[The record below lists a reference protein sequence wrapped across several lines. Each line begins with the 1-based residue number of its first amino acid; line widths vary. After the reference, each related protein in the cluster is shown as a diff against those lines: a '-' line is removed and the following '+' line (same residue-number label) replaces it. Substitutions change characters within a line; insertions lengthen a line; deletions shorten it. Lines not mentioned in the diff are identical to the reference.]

1 MDAWLIMVIV
11 GYILLV
17 GYSVFE
23 SLLYKKEH
31 ELDCFVH
38 ESNLVNKWILFLDN
52 DLLVRVKG
60 DFWVGYD
67 AKQEKPYSVNC
78 SNCSM
83 GRYLSE
89 ERCQE
94 ILIELSQFLAD
105 DSRTVFEMP
114 KE

>member
-1 MDAWLIMVIV
+1 MDAWLIWAIV
-11 GYILLV
+11 GYIGIV

-23 SLLYKKEH
+23 SLLSKKEN
-31 ELDCFVH
+31 ENNGFTH
-38 ESNLVNKWILFLDN
+38 ESNLVNKWILILDN

-67 AKQEKPYSVNC
+67 AKEEKPYSVNC
-78 SNCSM
+78 SKYSLC
-83 GRYLSE
+83 RYESD

-94 ILIELSQFLAD
+94 ILTELSQFLAD
-105 DSRTVFEMP
+105 DSMTVFEMP

>member
-1 MDAWLIMVIV
+1 MDAWLIMAIV

-17 GYSVFE
+17 GYSVLE

-31 ELDCFVH
+31 ELDSFVH
-38 ESNLVNKWILFLDN
+38 ESNLLNKWILILDN

-78 SNCSM
+78 SKYSLC
-83 GRYLSE
+83 RYESD

-94 ILIELSQFLAD
+94 ILTELSQFLAD